1 MKKLLVYIVFV
12 LSSFAIFGESEF
24 GIIQD
29 SELRRVGVSEANL
42 RQAKAVINKAE
53 TTYKMLVLERREIEL
68 KINKLMMDNPAKN
81 LSTLDN
87 LFDRIGVIEAKILKD
102 KVRSQIEMQ
111 KYISQDQYVQARE
124 LSIQRLNK
132 RK

>member
-12 LSSFAIFGESEF
+12 LSSFAMFGESEF

-81 LSTLDN
+81 LSTLDT

>member
-12 LSSFAIFGESEF
+12 LSSFVMFGESEF

-29 SELRRVGVSEANL
+29 GELRRVGVSEANL

-81 LSTLDN
+81 LSTLDT

>member
-1 MKKLLVYIVFV
+1 
-12 LSSFAIFGESEF
+12 
-24 GIIQD
+24 
-29 SELRRVGVSEANL
+29 
-42 RQAKAVINKAE
+42 
-53 TTYKMLVLERREIEL
+53 MLVLERREIEL
-68 KINKLMMDNPAKN
+68 KINKLMMENPAKN
-81 LSTLDN
+81 LSTLDT

>member
-12 LSSFAIFGESEF
+12 LSSFAMFGESEF

-68 KINKLMMDNPAKN
+68 KINKLMMENPAKN
-81 LSTLDN
+81 LSTLDT

>member
-12 LSSFAIFGESEF
+12 LSSFAMFGESEF
-24 GIIQD
+24 GIVQD

-81 LSTLDN
+81 LSTLDT

>member
-12 LSSFAIFGESEF
+12 LSSFAMFGESEF

-68 KINKLMMDNPAKN
+68 KINKLMMENPAKN
-81 LSTLDN
+81 LSTLDT
-87 LFDRIGVIEAKILKD
+87 LFYRFGVIEAKILKD